1 MLSKVSP
8 DLGLHFVRGTLVYKC
23 ILAMGFD
30 YKRKYDQPEDL
41 TRLRYGKLM
50 IMTDQDVDGSHI
62 KGLVV
67 NFLHHFWPNMIRTPI
82 IQEFIT
88 PIVKVTPKRNKKDV
102 RNFYSLPEFQKWQD
116 EVPNPQA
123 YDVKY
128 YKVLFFFAKLWFL
141 TFKNRVWVLQLL

>member
-1 MLSKVSP
+1 MFIDVHRFLKI
-8 DLGLHFVRGTLVYKC
+8 LVDFRQ
-23 ILAMGFD
+23 MDF
-30 YKRKYDQPEDL
+30 
-41 TRLRYGKLM
+41 T
-50 IMTDQDVDGSHI
+50 
-62 KGLVV
+62 
-67 NFLHHFWPNMIRTPI
+67 I

-128 YKVLFFFAKLWFL
+128 YKVLFLVQILVF
-141 TFKNRVWVLQLL
+141 